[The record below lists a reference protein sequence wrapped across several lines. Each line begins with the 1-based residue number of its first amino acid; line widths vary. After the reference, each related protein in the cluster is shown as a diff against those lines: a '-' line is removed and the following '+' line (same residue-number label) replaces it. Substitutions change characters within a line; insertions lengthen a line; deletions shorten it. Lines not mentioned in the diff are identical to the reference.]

1 MNLIKIFGLVLII
14 ILGFIIQPILWFVSL
29 FVSEDKT
36 SYYHHIRSFIR
47 HKSPCDEYWHDL
59 FNSEVEFSE
68 FETNMNTNFT
78 LIGTTA
84 YYKPK
89 PKVNF
94 LFYEYGAQ
102 EWEGGFIYKCNSD
115 GKLWELSV
123 PENAYRGY
131 FKGINLSEEEI
142 KEYLK

>member
-1 MNLIKIFGLVLII
+1 
-14 ILGFIIQPILWFVSL
+14 
-29 FVSEDKT
+29 
-36 SYYHHIRSFIR
+36 
-47 HKSPCDEYWHDL
+47 
-59 FNSEVEFSE
+59 
-68 FETNMNTNFT
+68 MNTNFT